1 MKFANTLSTL
11 TVITLAAVVNTAQ
24 ATDLV
29 KAEPANKVT
38 VTNELKLD
46 LEQSLKTM
54 QLTIKPSVNLVQKV
68 AIKHD
73 VLLVKKA
80 ETKLAKTNAIAE

>member
-11 TVITLAAVVNTAQ
+11 TVITLAAVINTAQ
-24 ATDLV
+24 AADLV
-29 KAEPANKVT
+29 KAEPASKVT

-46 LEQSLKTM
+46 IEQSLKTM

-73 VLLVKKA
+73 VLLVKK
-80 ETKLAKTNAIAE
+80 TDNKLAKTDVIAE